1 MNSQI
6 DIQYAD
12 FQNVKDIECLE
23 NQLQE
28 DRYTYSMIEASL
40 KDDTYF
46 NLIALLD
53 GKCVGYVSLKN
64 VLDESELLKIVVD
77 GKIRRCG
84 VATRLLQFAINALKE
99 IGIKFI
105 HLEVRSNNYSAISL
119 YEKIGFKISGER
131 KNYYNNCDA
140 KLYVYEV

>member
-1 MNSQI
+1 VYKKLI
-6 DIQYAD
+6 DLNCLNTKSKYPIYAFLSISNICNANCIFCD
-12 FQNVKDIECLE
+12 VHENKCIKTSVNV
-23 NQLQE
+23 
-28 DRYTYSMIEASL
+28 YSI
-40 KDDTYF
+40 
-46 NLIALLD
+46 LD
-53 GKCVGYVSLKN
+53 
-64 VLDESELLKIVVD
+64 
-77 GKIRRCG
+77 
-84 VATRLLQFAINALKE
+84 QMKE